1 MDEQI
6 EKIVKQ
12 VQESAKYRSIHPDLI
27 ENIARNELKK
37 NRSWKVTVKSIRN
50 KLHQVGG
57 AYQPL
62 GINYDQLNSE
72 MKSLPQD
79 INNPEVRRFLIQAMG
94 QHASTRERLLILDR
108 FYQEVLTSLSP
119 LESILDVACGLNPLA
134 LGWMP
139 VSASVEISACDIYT
153 DQIEFLIA
161 YFEHFNINGKAYCCD
176 LTQQMPQQPA
186 QIGYVLKTI
195 PCLEQ
200 IDKTIG
206 ARILQELPCNN
217 ILVSFPAQSLTGKQK
232 GMRQFYSDHFQY
244 LLHDTGWDVT
254 TFSFPNEQ
262 AFLIKK

>member
-1 MDEQI
+1 
-6 EKIVKQ
+6 
-12 VQESAKYRSIHPDLI
+12 
-27 ENIARNELKK
+27 
-37 NRSWKVTVKSIRN
+37 SIRN

-153 DQIEFLIA
+153 DQIEFLNA
-161 YFEHFNINGKAYCCD
+161 Y
-176 LTQQMPQQPA
+176 
-186 QIGYVLKTI
+186 
-195 PCLEQ
+195 
-200 IDKTIG
+200 
-206 ARILQELPCNN
+206 
-217 ILVSFPAQSLTGKQK
+217 
-232 GMRQFYSDHFQY
+232 
-244 LLHDTGWDVT
+244 
-254 TFSFPNEQ
+254 
-262 AFLIKK
+262 